1 MAADGQRSDNAV
13 QKILVGTMKA
23 LSRQGTHKLS
33 VSDICEASQVARGTF
48 YRYFDSKEEVLAH
61 LGRHFEEGVAEA
73 FATAIAANPDPGSR
87 VQVVLDTL
95 TAHRG
100 TGGDLNRMLDVAPEF
115 TLAFIREM
123 FPNLLD
129 VVVEALGPAADESP
143 LVTGGVLT
151 KRQLA
156 DLFLRSVMSTLFL
169 PGSESDEV
177 PALAASLFA
186 VKPTGKPKSRR
197 NSGARAG

>member
-1 MAADGQRSDNAV
+1 
-13 QKILVGTMKA
+13 
-23 LSRQGTHKLS
+23 
-33 VSDICEASQVARGTF
+33 
-48 YRYFDSKEEVLAH
+48 
-61 LGRHFEEGVAEA
+61 
-73 FATAIAANPDPGSR
+73 
-87 VQVVLDTL
+87 
-95 TAHRG
+95 
-100 TGGDLNRMLDVAPEF
+100 MLDVAPEF

-123 FPNLLD
+123 FPNLID

-169 PGSESDEV
+169 PGSESDDV